1 MRGSIPRYKKADFLE
16 RPEMSR
22 ANWPSMYHFNSTFG
36 STLVRHV
43 DSALE
48 LADGIAA
55 SAGLLRIE
63 IHDYRGEERGK
74 CRLTVMNEPVAL
86 RQLNG
91 DGTC

>member
-48 LADGIAA
+48 LADGIAYN
-55 SAGLLRIE
+55 LRLPCSLPSYISRRE
-63 IHDYRGEERGK
+63 CISGAPPYR
-74 CRLTVMNEPVAL
+74 NP
-86 RQLNG
+86 
-91 DGTC
+91 